1 MASYAFRKCRAASA
15 MNQRGIP
22 FAIFVAASACKR
34 YAGTRGEIASMAK
47 IRISYKKGGPSQIP
61 ALRDALSKPLD
72 MQESLNAVI
81 AELNAFEQQY
91 GLTTVEFFA
100 RFKAGLMGDSRDFL
114 KWAGAFDDYRYLI
127 DQYFNL
133 RDEAA

>member
-1 MASYAFRKCRAASA
+1 
-15 MNQRGIP
+15 
-22 FAIFVAASACKR
+22 
-34 YAGTRGEIASMAK
+34 MAK
-47 IRISYKKGGPSQIP
+47 IKISYKKGGPSQLP
-61 ALRDALSKPLD
+61 KLRDALSKPLD

-91 GLTTVEFFA
+91 GLTTIEFFA

-114 KWAGAFDDYRYLI
+114 KWAGAFDDYRYLV
-127 DQYFNL
+127 DHYFNL

>member
-1 MASYAFRKCRAASA
+1 
-15 MNQRGIP
+15 
-22 FAIFVAASACKR
+22 
-34 YAGTRGEIASMAK
+34 MAK
-47 IRISYKKGGPSQIP
+47 VKIRYQKGGPSQLP
-61 ALRDALSKPLD
+61 ALRAALSQPLD
-72 MQESLNAVI
+72 AQENLAAVI

-127 DQYFNL
+127 DKYFTQQN
-133 RDEAA
+133 EAA

>member
-1 MASYAFRKCRAASA
+1 M
-15 MNQRGIP
+15 
-22 FAIFVAASACKR
+22 FA
-34 YAGTRGEIASMAK
+34 RGEIASMAK
-47 IRISYKKGGPSQIP
+47 IKISYKKGAPSQLS
-61 ALRDALSKPLD
+61 ALRNAVGKPPD

-91 GLTTVEFFA
+91 GLTTIEFFA

-127 DQYFNL
+127 DEYFDL